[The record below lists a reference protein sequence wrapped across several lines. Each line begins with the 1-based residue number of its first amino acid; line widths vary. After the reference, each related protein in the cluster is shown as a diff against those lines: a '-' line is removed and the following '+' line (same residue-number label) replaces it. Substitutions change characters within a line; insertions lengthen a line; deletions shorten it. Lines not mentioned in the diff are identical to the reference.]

1 MQPTSGDGAPP
12 ASPRPEPREPSTQ
25 ARPIPDAGPSSASGD
40 RTHPAP
46 GSVPAPTDYDSPK
59 ALAAMLETEGFAMR
73 KRFGQNFLVAGAA
86 RRRIL
91 SLLEAGQGCA
101 AWEVGPGAGA
111 MTWEA
116 LNLGWR
122 LSAFE
127 IDHGFARFVRDGFGT
142 QPGFRLYEGDF
153 VRTWPAAMAEGG
165 RPERVFG
172 NLPYNA
178 AGAIVAALIEGAE
191 AGAPESAGIPPAAG
205 DRASAAG
212 AERFAAR
219 PPLMVFTVQ
228 KEAAQRM
235 AAKPGTKNYAAF
247 TVLCQ
252 SAYQVKLAFDLPPGV
267 FWPQPRVTS
276 SVVVMRAL
284 AEPLACAGT
293 LDFTRF
299 TRAAFSSRRKTL
311 RNNLKAAGWSDAA
324 LAAGA
329 QKSGLGMELRAEA
342 LSPSELAALFD
353 SLPTRP

>member
-1 MQPTSGDGAPP
+1 M
-12 ASPRPEPREPSTQ
+12 
-25 ARPIPDAGPSSASGD
+25 
-40 RTHPAP
+40 
-46 GSVPAPTDYDSPK
+46 
-59 ALAAMLETEGFAMR
+59 
-73 KRFGQNFLVAGAA
+73 
-86 RRRIL
+86 
-91 SLLEAGQGCA
+91 
-101 AWEVGPGAGA
+101 
-111 MTWEA
+111 
-116 LNLGWR
+116 
-122 LSAFE
+122 
-127 IDHGFARFVRDGFGT
+127 RDGFGA

-191 AGAPESAGIPPAAG
+191 DGCRADPAAG
-205 DRASAAG
+205 GGRK
-212 AERFAAR
+212 AERAAPR

-235 AAKPGTKNYAAF
+235 AAKPGTKSYAAF

-276 SVVVMRAL
+276 SVVVMRASP
-284 AEPLACAGT
+284 EPLACAGS

-311 RNNLKAAGWSDAA
+311 RNNLKAAGWGDEA
-324 LAAGA
+324 LAAA
-329 QKSGLGMELRAEA
+329 AERSGLGMELRAEA
-342 LSPSELAALFD
+342 LSPAELAALFD

>member
-1 MQPTSGDGAPP
+1 MQPTSGAGAPP
-12 ASPRPEPREPSTQ
+12 ASPLPERRDPLQTP
-25 ARPIPDAGPSSASGD
+25 PGPNPGSGP
-40 RTHPAP
+40 TP

-59 ALAAMLETEGFAMR
+59 ALAAMLEAQGFAMQ

-91 SLLEAGQGCA
+91 ALLEAEPGCA

-127 IDHGFARFVRDGFGT
+127 IDHGFARFVREGFGA

-191 AGAPESAGIPPAAG
+191 AGAGAEAAAAG
-205 DRASAAG
+205 NPSADRVAP
-212 AERFAAR
+212 R

-284 AEPLACAGT
+284 AEPLACAGS

-311 RNNLKAAGWSDAA
+311 RNNLKAAGWTDEA
-324 LAAGA
+324 LAAA
-329 QKSGLGMELRAEA
+329 AERSGLGMDLRAEA
-342 LSPSELAALFD
+342 LAPAQLAALFD
-353 SLPTRP
+353 SLPTRR

>member
-12 ASPRPEPREPSTQ
+12 ASPLPDPREPS
-25 ARPIPDAGPSSASGD
+25 SSTLPAASGL
-40 RTHPAP
+40 THPTP

-59 ALAAMLETEGFAMR
+59 ALAAMLESQGFAMQ

-91 SLLEAGQGCA
+91 SLLEAEQGCA
-101 AWEVGPGAGA
+101 AWEVGPGVGA

-127 IDHGFARFVRDGFGT
+127 IDHGFAQFVRDGFGA

-153 VRTWPAAMAEGG
+153 IRTWPAAMAEGG

-178 AGAIVAALIEGAE
+178 AGAIVAALIEGAQ
-191 AGAPESAGIPPAAG
+191 APRS
-205 DRASAAG
+205 
-212 AERFAAR
+212 
-219 PPLMVFTVQ
+219 PLMVFTVQ

-284 AEPLACAGT
+284 TEPLACAGS

-311 RNNLKAAGWSDAA
+311 RNNLKAAGWTDEA
-324 LAAGA
+324 LAAA
-329 QKSGLGMELRAEA
+329 AEKSGLGMELRAEA
-342 LSPSELAALFD
+342 LSPAELAALFD
-353 SLPTRP
+353 SLPTRR